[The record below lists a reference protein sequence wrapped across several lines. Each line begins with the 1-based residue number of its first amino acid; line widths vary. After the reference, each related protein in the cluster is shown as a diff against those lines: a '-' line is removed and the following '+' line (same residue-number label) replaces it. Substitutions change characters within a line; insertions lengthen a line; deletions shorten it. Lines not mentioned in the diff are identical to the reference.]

1 MLPKCNSFGVVIWL
15 LVGSITFYKS
25 TLVLAK
31 NELKKNATGARTP
44 IAKNVLPSTGST
56 TIDKSNQFIRK
67 TTNGNNQTAL
77 QQNGNR
83 VVNSNQSNKPTAGA
97 AGDGGQPSGTAAS
110 DGGQPSGNAASDG
123 GQPSG
128 TAAGDGGQPSG
139 TAASDGGQP
148 SGTAAGDGGQPS
160 GTAAGDGGQPSGTA
174 AGDVGQPSGTAA
186 SDVGQPS
193 GTAASDGGQPS
204 GTAANNKG
212 QPSGTA
218 AGDGGQPSGTAA
230 NNKGQPS
237 GTAANNKGQPSGT
250 AASDGGQPSGTAA
263 SDGGQ
268 PSGTAA
274 SDGGQPSGTAAG
286 DGGQPSGTA
295 ASDGGQPSGSAANN
309 KSQPSGTAASGKS
322 QPSGTAANNNI
333 VHNAIQQSGS
343 KVVSISDVLPQ
354 TSQSTTINKAY
365 KKPVATD
372 EVVAQTTALDI
383 HTTTEVSFKSDIN
396 IAAKPAVE
404 DGHFMMYL
412 ILGLLLL
419 SVVYITYHN
428 KSKIISLC
436 QKGGPK
442 RTRRPKTSEYQ
453 RLDQNLSEVIT
464 SLKKKSNFK
473 MS

>member
-1 MLPKCNSFGVVIWL
+1 MVPKSNSFGVVIWL
-15 LVGSITFYKS
+15 LVSSITFYKS

-31 NELKKNATGARTP
+31 GEIKKDATGAQAP
-44 IAKNVLPSTGST
+44 IAKDVLHSTGNT

-67 TTNGNNQTAL
+67 TTNGNNQIAV

-83 VVNSNQSNKPTAGA
+83 VVNSNQSNKTTAGA
-97 AGDGGQPSGTAAS
+97 AGEGGQPSGLAAGNSTQPSGPAAGEGDRSSGPAASNSTQPSRPAAGEGDQPSGTAAS
-110 DGGQPSGNAASDG
+110 NSTQPSGLAAGEGD
-123 GQPSG
+123 QPSG
-128 TAAGDGGQPSG
+128 TAAGNSTQPSG
-139 TAASDGGQP
+139 LAAGEGDQP
-148 SGTAAGDGGQPS
+148 SGTAAGNSTQPSGLAAGEGDQPS
-160 GTAAGDGGQPSGTA
+160 GTAAGNSTQPSGLAAGEGGQPSRPA
-174 AGDVGQPSGTAA
+174 AD
-186 SDVGQPS
+186 
-193 GTAASDGGQPS
+193 
-204 GTAANNKG
+204 
-212 QPSGTA
+212 
-218 AGDGGQPSGTAA
+218 
-230 NNKGQPS
+230 
-237 GTAANNKGQPSGT
+237 
-250 AASDGGQPSGTAA
+250 
-263 SDGGQ
+263 
-268 PSGTAA
+268 
-274 SDGGQPSGTAAG
+274 
-286 DGGQPSGTA
+286 
-295 ASDGGQPSGSAANN
+295 
-309 KSQPSGTAASGKS
+309 
-322 QPSGTAANNNI
+322 NNI
-333 VHNAIQQSGS
+333 VHNATQQSGS

-419 SVVYITYHN
+419 SVVYIAYHN
-428 KSKIISLC
+428 KNKIISLC

-442 RTRRPKTSEYQ
+442 RTRRPKTSDYQ